1 MNTNGSF
8 GNWLKQLRKALD
20 LTQADLADQ
29 VGCSITTIRKIEADR
44 RRPSRTISERM
55 ADVLAISSEDRTAF
69 VNFARHVMGREAP
82 RFTTL
87 DMLTPV
93 NNLPPQMTPFIGRER
108 ELAQITDRLDDPAC
122 RLLTLVGPGGIGKTR
137 LALQAVSDRVGAYA
151 DGVFFVS
158 LTPIGAT
165 TLISAAIANALQV
178 SFYGQEDPDAQIV
191 SYLRSKHML
200 LVLDNCEHLLGG
212 IDLLEDMLAHAPRL
226 KLLVTS
232 RERLHMQEEWVLPV
246 HGLPFPMQDAIGAA
260 DSYEAVELF
269 VQTARRIE
277 PGFGLE
283 GSETAVADIC
293 RTVEGMPLGL
303 ELAATWLR
311 AMPCTQIAEQIR
323 RDLDFLATPLRN
335 VAERHRSLRMVF
347 EHSWDLLSE
356 AEHDVMRKLSVF
368 RGGIDAE
375 AAEQVAGA
383 ALWLLA
389 GLVDKSLVRLNPA
402 GRYEMHELLRQFA
415 ADKLLESGLAEEI
428 GQRHLRFFL
437 ELAEQLERR
446 LFGPQQLAAFDRL
459 DIELDNFR
467 AALDWA
473 AQTGDA
479 ESGLRLA
486 GALGWF
492 WNRRTHWHEGRERLV
507 TFLSAGSHAPIV
519 VRAKAL
525 HHILELSCELSD
537 REYAI
542 SLRPEALMLVRE
554 VDDLRI
560 KAWLLSSVGFTS
572 YTQSEWRTY
581 YEDALALFR
590 QIGDQ
595 SGSRETMVRLAMALL
610 NRGDFVPAGELIE
623 EGIRLARQA
632 EDKSVLA
639 FWLCLSGSKDSF
651 FQRKIDQRTV
661 YKYQEA
667 LELCREL
674 RYKNGIVWALI
685 GLAEIAYMQDQYGQ
699 AQVFYEQSL
708 LLGQHI
714 GSKGFI
720 IDCLLGLAKIHC
732 AHAEPERAAHVLG
745 ATSDL
750 IFRMWSGP
758 SNTSEIYRRDCED
771 ILSAARAQLDEAAFA
786 AAFAEG
792 QAMTLDRAIELALSD
807 TTREQYNQLLEEL
820 LLELPQA
827 FTARVN
833 NNAAWAD
840 QLLTD
845 PLTPRE
851 LEILQHMSA
860 GLTNHEIADELVIGV
875 STVKKHVAHI
885 YEKLG
890 VSDRIKAINRART
903 LDLLPFA
910 LPEYEN
916 TPLG

>member
-8 GNWLKQLRKALD
+8 GDWLRQRRKALD

-44 RRPSRTISERM
+44 RRPSRQISERM
-55 ADVLAISSEDRTAF
+55 ADVLAISAEDRTAF
-69 VNFARHVMGREAP
+69 VNFARHVVEAKSV
-82 RFTTL
+82 RVADLHTL
-87 DMLTPV
+87 TSTS
-93 NNLPPQMTPFIGRER
+93 NLPSQLTPFIGRDA
-108 ELAQITDRLDDPAC
+108 ELAQIADRLDDPSC
-122 RLLTLVGPGGIGKTR
+122 RLLNLVGPGGIGKTR
-137 LALQAVSDRVGAYA
+137 LALQAASEQVGAYA
-151 DGVFFVS
+151 DGVFLVS
-158 LTPIGAT
+158 LAPVGAT
-165 TLISAAIANALQV
+165 TLISSAIASALQV
-178 SFYGQEDPDAQIV
+178 SFYGQQDPDAQIV
-191 SYLRSKHML
+191 NYLRSKHML
-200 LVLDNCEHLLGG
+200 LVLDNYEHLLGG
-212 IDLLEDMLAHAPRL
+212 ISLLADILANAPRV

-232 RERLHMQEEWVLPV
+232 RERLNMQEEWVLPV
-246 HGLPFPMQDAIGAA
+246 HGLPFPVQDSIGAA
-260 DSYEAVELF
+260 VSYDAVDLF
-269 VQTARRIE
+269 IQTARRIE
-277 PGFGLE
+277 PEFSLE
-283 GSETAVADIC
+283 GSEAAVINIC
-293 RTVEGMPLGL
+293 RAVEGMPLGI

-311 AMPCTQIAEQIR
+311 AMPCNLIAGQIR

-335 VAERHRSLRMVF
+335 VAERHRSLRAVF
-347 EHSWDLLSE
+347 EHSWSLLSE
-356 AEHDVMRKLSVF
+356 AEQDVMMKLSVF

-375 AAEQVAGA
+375 AAEQVANA
-383 ALWLLA
+383 SLLRLA
-389 GLVDKSLVRLNPA
+389 TLVDKSLVRVNPA

-415 ADKLLESGLAEEI
+415 ADKLLESDLADETRNR
-428 GQRHLRFFL
+428 QLRFFL
-437 ELAEQLERR
+437 ELAEQLERQQ
-446 LFGPQQLAAFDRL
+446 FGLLQLAAFDQL
-459 DIELDNFR
+459 EIELDNVR

-473 AQTGDA
+473 AQVGDA

-492 WNRRTHWHEGRERLV
+492 WNRRAHWHEGRERLV
-507 TFLSAGSHAPIV
+507 TFLSAGSHAPV
-519 VRAKAL
+519 AARAKAL

-595 SGSRETMVRLAMALL
+595 RGSRETMVRLAMGLL

-632 EDKSVLA
+632 GDKSVLA

-674 RYKNGIVWALI
+674 RYKNGVVWALI
-685 GLAEIAYMQDQYGQ
+685 GLAEIAYMQGEYGQ
-699 AQVFYEQSL
+699 ARVFYEQSL

-732 AHAEPERAAHVLG
+732 AHAEPERAARVLG

-771 ILSAARAQLDEAAFA
+771 IQSAARAQLGEAAFA
-786 AAFAEG
+786 VAFAEG
-792 QAMTLDRAIELALSD
+792 QAMTLDRAIAETLSD
-807 TTREQYNQLLEEL
+807 TTGGQVIRLLEEPL
-820 LLELPQA
+820 LERELELPRA

-833 NNAAWAD
+833 HDATWAD

-851 LEILQHMSA
+851 LEILQYMSV
-860 GLTNHEIADELVIGV
+860 GLTNQEIADTLVIGV
-875 STVKKHVAHI
+875 STVKKHVSHI
-885 YEKLG
+885 YSKLG
-890 VSDRIKAINRART
+890 VSDRIKAVNHARA
-903 LDLLPFA
+903 LDLLPLA
-910 LPEYEN
+910 LP
-916 TPLG
+916 